1 VPFVITTFGTLFF
14 IYTIMEIS
22 TNKVVSLKYK
32 LSNHQTGEKIE
43 ETNEENPLV
52 FLYGV
57 GGLIPEFEE
66 NLAGKTVGDT
76 FDFHIT
82 ATNAYG
88 DHDPQNVAMIPSD
101 IFHNDEGKFDHEMF
115 QVGAS
120 IPMSDNEGNHL
131 TGKIVEVDEE
141 NVKMDFNHP
150 LAGTD
155 LHFSGEI
162 LEVREASDEEIEHGH
177 VHGEHGHHH

>member
-1 VPFVITTFGTLFF
+1 MQIT
-14 IYTIMEIS
+14 

-32 LSNHQTGEKIE
+32 LSNHQSGEKIE

-66 NLAGKTVGDT
+66 NLADKKIGDT
-76 FDFHIT
+76 FDFHIISS
-82 ATNAYG
+82 NAYG
-88 DHDPQNVAMIPSD
+88 DHDPEHIAMIPSNV
-101 IFHNDEGKFDHEMF
+101 FHDDNGNFDNDMF
-115 QVGAS
+115 QVGAM
-120 IPMSDNEGNHL
+120 IPMSDSEGNHMQ
-131 TGKIVEVDEE
+131 GKIVEVDEE

-155 LHFSGEI
+155 LHFQGEI
-162 LEVREASDEEIEHGH
+162 LDIREATEDELAHGH
-177 VHGEHGHHH
+177 VHGEHGHQH

>member
-1 VPFVITTFGTLFF
+1 MQIT
-14 IYTIMEIS
+14 

-43 ETNEENPLV
+43 ETSDQNPLV

-66 NLAGKTVGDT
+66 NLAGKKVGDS
-76 FDFHIT
+76 FDFHII

-88 DHDPQNVAMIPSD
+88 DHDLEHIALIPTNV
-101 IFHNDEGKFDHEMF
+101 FHDESGNFDTDAF
-115 QVGAS
+115 QVGEM
-120 IPMSDNEGNHL
+120 IPMSDNEGNQMQ
-131 TGKIVEVDEE
+131 GKIVEVDSE

-155 LHFSGEI
+155 LHFQGEI
-162 LEVREASDEEIEHGH
+162 IDIREATEEELAHGH
-177 VHGEHGHHH
+177 VHGEHGHQH

>member
-1 VPFVITTFGTLFF
+1 MQITP
-14 IYTIMEIS
+14 
-22 TNKVVSLKYK
+22 NKVVSLKYK

-43 ETNEENPLV
+43 ETNEQNPLV

-66 NLAGKTVGDT
+66 NLAGKQVGDS

-82 ATNAYG
+82 ASNAYG
-88 DHDPQNVAMIPSD
+88 DHDPEHIAMIPSNV
-101 IFHNDEGKFDHEMF
+101 FHDDNGNFDNEMF
-115 QVGAS
+115 KVGAM
-120 IPMSDNEGNHL
+120 IPMSDSEGNHMQ
-131 TGKIVEVDEE
+131 GKIVEVDSE

-155 LHFSGEI
+155 LHFEGQI
-162 LEVREASDEEIEHGH
+162 LEIREATEDELAHGH
-177 VHGEHGHHH
+177 VHGEHGHQH